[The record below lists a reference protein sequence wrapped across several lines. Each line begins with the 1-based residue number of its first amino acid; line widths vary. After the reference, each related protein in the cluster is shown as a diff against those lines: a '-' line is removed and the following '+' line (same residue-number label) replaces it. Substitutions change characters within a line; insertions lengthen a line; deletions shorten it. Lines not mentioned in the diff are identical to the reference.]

1 MSRKQISLQKTLGIS
16 VIVASTIVITFLVIL
31 SGYSF
36 VSYQNDIREK
46 NERLLYE
53 YTSSLSSTLS
63 NINSEMYDIYS
74 YDENYKKLQYSE
86 GLDSLELVYNLND
99 RLVTLLKMEQKTVGY
114 IIFYDNFVGKRYYFN
129 QEIFDGGDFEKI
141 KDIAFAVASGSTSSR
156 SWSYNRIDDN
166 DYAICVYRSGNIALC
181 EFFKLTD
188 WQNDLLEEIG
198 IEGCES
204 FFVNS
209 DKVLASDE
217 DSEKFGAILRGEKSY
232 TVYKKQIQGADL
244 SIVVAVPINVVTL
257 INVQL
262 VILLLCTVFTIIASM
277 VFYQKMKTQLMKPL
291 ERLTYDMKLIGAG
304 SLDKKIMSQSTFT
317 EIQTVIDTTNAMIEE
332 IEKQKMAVYEK
343 TIDSQK
349 AQLQYLS
356 LQLKPHFYL
365 NGLKTLNVMA
375 LNGNTR
381 KIQDVIIHLSQHLRY
396 LLTAE
401 KQMVQL
407 KSEIDYVNNYAVL
420 QQEMTDRPIN
430 IQWQVNVKRKDWL
443 IPNLCIQ
450 TFVEN
455 SYKYAKLGNPNNELI
470 IYISINELETEE
482 ELFLDINI
490 RDNGDGYPEKVL
502 EIINGEAVEG
512 SENVGINNIKRRCAL
527 LYDNGF
533 ECIFSNDGGAV
544 SNLFLPWKDA

>member
-1 MSRKQISLQKTLGIS
+1 M
-16 VIVASTIVITFLVIL
+16 IVASTIVITFLVIL

-36 VSYQNDIREK
+36 VSYQNGIREK

-99 RLVTLLKMEQKTVGY
+99 RLVTLLKMGQKTVGY
-114 IIFYDNFVGKRYYFN
+114 IIFYDNFGGKRYYFN

-166 DYAICVYRSGNIALC
+166 DYAICVYRSGNIAFC

-232 TVYKKQIQGADL
+232 TVYKKQIPGADL
-244 SIVVAVPINVVTL
+244 LIVVAVPINVVTL

-375 LNGNTR
+375 LNGNTK

-430 IQWQVNVKRKDWL
+430 IQWQVSVKRKDWL

-455 SYKYAKLGNPNNELI
+455 SFKYAKLGNPNNELI